1 MFDLGFWEMLVIG
14 LVALLVVG
22 PERLP
27 ALATQAGNLIARV
40 RLKVRRLQAQ
50 IQQELEAEHLKSLV
64 DEQGKELDSM
74 RREVHEVRR
83 EVDHAARTE
92 QYGGMAGPRSHPE
105 DMAKESS
112 GGGDD
117 QEEEGHRAQGSGPRE

>member
-1 MFDLGFWEMLVIG
+1 MFDLGFWEMLIIG

-27 ALATQAGNLIARV
+27 ALATRAGNLIARV
-40 RLKVRRLQAQ
+40 RLKTRRIRDQ
-50 IQQELEAEHLKSLV
+50 IRQELEAEHLKSLV
-64 DEQGKELDSM
+64 DQQGEELDSM

-92 QYGGMAGPRSHPE
+92 RYGGMAGPRSHPE
-105 DMAKESS
+105 DMVV
-112 GGGDD
+112 
-117 QEEEGHRAQGSGPRE
+117 EEKGPRNEEQGGK

>member
-1 MFDLGFWEMLVIG
+1 MFDLGFWEMLIIG

-27 ALATQAGNLIARV
+27 ALATRAGNLIARV
-40 RLKVRRLQAQ
+40 RLKLRRFRDQVQ
-50 IQQELEAEHLKSLV
+50 HELETEHLRNLARQ
-64 DEQGKELDSM
+64 QGEELDTM

-92 QYGGMAGPRSHPE
+92 RYGGMAGPRSHPD
-105 DMAKESS
+105 DMVDAS
-112 GGGDD
+112 GE
-117 QEEEGHRAQGSGPRE
+117 EEEGPGPRGPGPET